1 MNFYHFKFLILVFYF
16 ANIFN
21 YLVIYFDKFSG
32 QNIEM
37 VGDVAAQ
44 DGVLAAQDVDLANHD
59 DQQ

>member
-1 MNFYHFKFLILVFYF
+1 LFFYF
-16 ANIFN
+16 AIISN
-21 YLVIYFDKFSG
+21 YFVIYFDKFSG